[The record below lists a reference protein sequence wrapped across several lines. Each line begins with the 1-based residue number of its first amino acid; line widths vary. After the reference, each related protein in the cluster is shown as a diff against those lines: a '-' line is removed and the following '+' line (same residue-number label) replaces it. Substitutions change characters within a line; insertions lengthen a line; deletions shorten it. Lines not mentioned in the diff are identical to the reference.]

1 MAQIGPLQFW
11 QLAEMADGVREQAWA
26 HTAKLA
32 WAMLSPYSKHSLTPD
47 QLNDYLQTKKAA
59 RLEEMAATMPDS
71 DLGEHPTNEEID
83 AAWQRF
89 KEWQRQ
95 AQVQ

>member
-1 MAQIGPLQFW
+1 MADLGPLQFW
-11 QLAEMADGVREQAWA
+11 QLSEMADAVREQAWQ

-32 WAMLSPYSKHSLTPD
+32 WAMLAPYSKQATTPD
-47 QLNDYLQTKKAA
+47 KLNDYLLTKKAA

-71 DLGEHPTNEEID
+71 NLGDDPTSEDIEQ
-83 AAWQRF
+83 AWQRF